1 LFPSSSTPKASMQGD
16 SKSLGVTKSINNS
29 IAKKMKK
36 VEGRAAL
43 GPKTA
48 ARRFR
53 LDTGKALD
61 LNAVQIFASAARA
74 GSLSEAAKELA
85 LPASTVSRSLT
96 RLEKQLGLL
105 LVRRGQRGLLLTDAG
120 SEYLKL
126 CAEGL
131 HILRN
136 ARGLLD
142 KNRANPRGVL
152 KVACPILMTRDVIAP
167 LLRPFVDSQ
176 PELRVEIRS
185 YSPPW
190 DQEPKEDIDIF
201 FKIRA
206 PRDSLRRVHYY
217 PSTKRALYASKSYVR
232 QHGHP
237 NDPVDLS
244 NHVCTGSL
252 DEPFHAGWKLTKGAE
267 AIALDLNF
275 QVMSSDPFV
284 HRQLV
289 LDGVGISILPL
300 WMAKN
305 PAIAADLE
313 RVLPMW
319 VPDPVYLCSL
329 YFGSSDMIPKVKS
342 FLEFMAAHLGTDLD
356 PRLNGLKAEECFAK
370 G

>member
-1 LFPSSSTPKASMQGD
+1 MQGD

-136 ARGLLD
+136 ARELLD

-206 PRDSLRRVHYY
+206 PRD
-217 PSTKRALYASKSYVR
+217 PSGEYTITL
-232 QHGHP
+232 
-237 NDPVDLS
+237 
-244 NHVCTGSL
+244 
-252 DEPFHAGWKLTKGAE
+252 
-267 AIALDLNF
+267 
-275 QVMSSDPFV
+275 
-284 HRQLV
+284 
-289 LDGVGISILPL
+289 
-300 WMAKN
+300 
-305 PAIAADLE
+305 
-313 RVLPMW
+313 
-319 VPDPVYLCSL
+319 
-329 YFGSSDMIPKVKS
+329 
-342 FLEFMAAHLGTDLD
+342 
-356 PRLNGLKAEECFAK
+356 RLNEPYMPASRMCASTDIRMTLWIFRITSALGHWTSRFMPV
-370 G
+370 GS